1 MCVFAYFISI
11 IILFITFKREAAKES
26 YSKKLRKLLLL
37 VILALSDPP
46 DTFWR
51 VQILLNNFCYE
62 KTNLKLKGFTYNLT
76 KESVPKPG
84 ETAHICFASARSGNI
99 KCFCTLS

>member
-51 VQILLNNFCYE
+51 VQIL
-62 KTNLKLKGFTYNLT
+62 
-76 KESVPKPG
+76 
-84 ETAHICFASARSGNI
+84 
-99 KCFCTLS
+99 